1 MVKIRLTRI
10 GSKKK
15 PFYRLVATDA
25 RSPRDGRFLE
35 ILGSYNP
42 HANPIEVHLKSE
54 RIISWIRRGAQPT
67 DTVKAMLSYR
77 GILFQKH
84 LQIGVIKGALTQEAA
99 DKKLEE
105 HVEILLRFC

>member
-15 PFYRLVATDA
+15 PYYRLVAIDS

-42 HANPIEVHLKSE
+42 HTSPAETRLKSE
-54 RIISWIRRGAQPT
+54 RIIFWLQQGAKPT
-67 DTVKAMLSYR
+67 NTVLSLLKEEGIWQRYKEENKA
-77 GILFQKH
+77 
-84 LQIGVIKGALTQEAA
+84 A
-99 DKKLEE
+99 
-105 HVEILLRFC
+105 